1 MKYYDK
7 IITINKRE
15 FMNRDFKE
23 FDRTECKKILNSVIK
38 NKHHSDKKKTMT
50 FLEKLRKVEITEF
63 EEVLS
68 LAESYY
74 YYIRQY
80 FALSEEDK
88 LIFVAAKIKE
98 YRHHSKD
105 LECCIQ
111 LFESDNVANVLKHT
125 LSLEHFLLKDGVPV
139 KIHKDVDL
147 IFNYFKVTKN
157 LNTPELRLLH
167 RLMLENKEF
176 YSLVVKEKTK

>member
-1 MKYYDK
+1 
-7 IITINKRE
+7 
-15 FMNRDFKE
+15 MNRDFKD
-23 FDRTECKKILNSVIK
+23 FDRMECKKILNSVIK

-50 FLEKLRKVEITEF
+50 FLEKLRKIEITEF

-80 FALSEEDK
+80 FSLSEEDK

-98 YRHHSKD
+98 YRQHSKD

-125 LSLEHFLLKDGVPV
+125 LSLEHFLLKDGVSV